1 MRTTIFKQ
9 KVVPCVGLIIT
20 SSQSHVNSNT
30 TSASSEAVVLEVVV
44 AVFVAVVA
52 VVAAVFA
59 AVFIAA
65 AVVFGR
71 TSLERRSSLEGMP
84 TPAKAG
90 KSV

>member
-1 MRTTIFKQ
+1 
-9 KVVPCVGLIIT
+9 
-20 SSQSHVNSNT
+20 
-30 TSASSEAVVLEVVV
+30 VVLEVVV

-52 VVAAVFA
+52 VFA

-65 AVVFGR
+65 AVVFVR

>member
-30 TSASSEAVVLEVVV
+30 TSASSEAVLLEVVV

-52 VVAAVFA
+52 V
-59 AVFIAA
+59 FIAA
-65 AVVFGR
+65 AIVFVR

-84 TPAKAG
+84 TQAKAG